1 MPVSQSTPVITWA
14 TPGAVTVGAALSSS
28 QLDATANVAGTFTYS
43 PAAGTMAWSIGVQGV
58 EETSVGFVIAPPSG
72 PTLLLSS
79 MGDIY
84 GFAHQTLTQSPAQGM
99 YSNPRAKFAQHAGW
113 VRVDRHTQPVYGLC
127 MATKTISIETDAY
140 ELLAREKQD
149 SRESFSRVIRRL
161 FAERPALTAGDLLD
175 GMESFKGKGAGPRR
189 KRS

>member
-1 MPVSQSTPVITWA
+1 MLAAVGHGRARGTPPVDS
-14 TPGAVTVGAALSSS
+14 
-28 QLDATANVAGTFTYS
+28 
-43 PAAGTMAWSIGVQGV
+43 
-58 EETSVGFVIAPPSG
+58 
-72 PTLLLSS
+72 
-79 MGDIY
+79 
-84 GFAHQTLTQSPAQGM
+84 
-99 YSNPRAKFAQHAGW
+99 
-113 VRVDRHTQPVYGLC
+113 HTQPVYGLC

-149 SRESFSRVIRRL
+149 RTESFSRVIRRL

>member
-1 MPVSQSTPVITWA
+1 MYPDDVWMDVEISFVLHARLQRPT
-14 TPGAVTVGAALSSS
+14 
-28 QLDATANVAGTFTYS
+28 DRANLTSAGTR
-43 PAAGTMAWSIGVQGV
+43 A
-58 EETSVGFVIAPPSG
+58 
-72 PTLLLSS
+72 
-79 MGDIY
+79 
-84 GFAHQTLTQSPAQGM
+84 
-99 YSNPRAKFAQHAGW
+99 PRAPGNLPMALGG
-113 VRVDRHTQPVYGLC
+113 VDRHTQPVYGLC